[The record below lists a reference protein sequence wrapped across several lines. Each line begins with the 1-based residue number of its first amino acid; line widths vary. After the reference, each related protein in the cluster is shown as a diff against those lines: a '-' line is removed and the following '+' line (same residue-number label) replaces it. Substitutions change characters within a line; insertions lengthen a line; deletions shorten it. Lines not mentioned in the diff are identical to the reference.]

1 MTLGDRRAKL
11 PPVSVTLNLW
21 FGGGR
26 VSLGRCGAAS
36 ELLKVVRITVSRT
49 GGVAVIAGVEL
60 AVTAFGRLG
69 RVLEGATSLDACI
82 GMNACGGESEV
93 EDVGLVGL

>member
-1 MTLGDRRAKL
+1 MTLGDRRAEP

-21 FGGGR
+21 FGGGS
-26 VSLGRCGAAS
+26 VSLGRCGTAS
-36 ELLKVVRITVSRT
+36 ELLKVARRMASRT

-60 AVTAFGRLG
+60 VVTAFGRLG
-69 RVLEGATSLDACI
+69 RVLEGATSLDACV
-82 GMNACGGESEV
+82 GMDAGGGKNEV

>member
-26 VSLGRCGAAS
+26 VSLGRCGTAS
-36 ELLKVVRITVSRT
+36 ELLKVVRRTVSRT

-60 AVTAFGRLG
+60 TVTAFGRLG
-69 RVLEGATSLDACI
+69 RLLEGAISLDAC
-82 GMNACGGESEV
+82 GMDAGGGESEV

>member
-26 VSLGRCGAAS
+26 VSLGRCGTAS
-36 ELLKVVRITVSRT
+36 ELLKVRRTVSRT

-60 AVTAFGRLG
+60 IVTAFGRLG
-69 RVLEGATSLDACI
+69 RMLEGAISLDACV
-82 GMNACGGESEV
+82 GMDAGGGESEV

>member
-1 MTLGDRRAKL
+1 MTLGDRRAML
-11 PPVSVTLNLW
+11 PPASVTLNLW

-26 VSLGRCGAAS
+26 VSLGRCGTAS

-69 RVLEGATSLDACI
+69 RVMEGATSLHACV
-82 GMNACGGESEV
+82 GMDTGGGKGEM